1 MGDPEQWA
9 QVCALVLGLGA
20 VVVPADP
27 ARHDAAAAAVSH
39 APHLVAAAV
48 AASARTPLALSLG
61 AGSFRDLTRITAS
74 PPARTAAFCRAN
86 ALPTAAALQD
96 VVDRLQD
103 AVRALVD
110 GDDVEPL
117 LAAGHAAR
125 ARYDATRTPHEET
138 TMTLQTGPDW
148 AAPLLALGEAGGV
161 VTALAG
167 DVLTVRTP
175 A

>member
-1 MGDPEQWA
+1 MAGAETAGWAAPRADLFAGARWVLCPGPWATPAQWA

-48 AASARTPLALSLG
+48 AAVGRRTPLALSLG

-110 GDDVEPL
+110 GDDVDPCSP
-117 LAAGHAAR
+117 R
-125 ARYDATRTPHEET
+125 ATPPGPATTPPAPRT
-138 TMTLQTGPDW
+138 
-148 AAPLLALGEAGGV
+148 
-161 VTALAG
+161 
-167 DVLTVRTP
+167 RRRR
-175 A
+175 